1 MRVQEMIMSCIV
13 CGIMMV
19 ARLLDVVEGESGR
32 GSFQLLSFSLAASDQ
47 QVLVDFYNGLDDRGS
62 LGWNTSADLCWQT
75 GVYCDGAGFVSAL

>member
-47 QVLVDFYNGLDDRGS
+47 QVLVDFYNGLDDRGLLVWS
-62 LGWNTSADLCWQT
+62 TSANICGQT
-75 GVYCDGAGFVSAL
+75 GVSCDGNGRVINL